1 MGMLTLSLL
10 LALLSLVDLVWESHL
25 VSLSCRRLVEIS
37 AVTSLS
43 GMPSLSQVTRALGKE
58 LISALNSRTSSSS
71 ADSYSPNSGL
81 MDINSLAVRKEE
93 RQTIS
98 NHHRKENN

>member
-1 MGMLTLSLL
+1 M
-10 LALLSLVDLVWESHL
+10 
-25 VSLSCRRLVEIS
+25 EIS

-71 ADSYSPNSGL
+71 ADSYSLNSGK
-81 MDINSLAVRKEE
+81 MDINSPAVSKEE
-93 RQTIS
+93 RHSLVPRGKREIYEIMSRVFTLSKKKQTKKLS
-98 NHHRKENN
+98 YQKHE